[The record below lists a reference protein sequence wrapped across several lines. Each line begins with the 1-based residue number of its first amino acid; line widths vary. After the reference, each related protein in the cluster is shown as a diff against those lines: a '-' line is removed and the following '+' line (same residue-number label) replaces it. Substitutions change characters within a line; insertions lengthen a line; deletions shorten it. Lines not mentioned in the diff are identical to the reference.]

1 MAYIDEFKDPAYE
14 AEVSGRRG
22 KVANILGIHGIE
34 PEIGRGHL
42 SLYLAIQF
50 GPSGVS
56 RLEREAIAVAV
67 SAANA
72 CHY

>member
-1 MAYIDEFKDPAYE
+1 MAYIEEVRDPAYE

-22 KVANILGIHGIE
+22 RVANILGIHGIE

-67 SAANA
+67 SAANG